1 MRCTISAL
9 ERQISNED
17 SMSKIEKPRFMF
29 VVMVS
34 LLVLCA
40 CDGKEGDKGN
50 ATASANTTTGEGASK
65 APDGEKAKDSF
76 LLEPPAKALPADATP
91 GGHLRVGL
99 SRADMQYSNLIR
111 HPDRVPLING
121 FIQEPLARHHPDDP
135 TRFVKGLADSVE
147 ISDGGRTFTIKLR
160 EGVRWP
166 TPPHPQVEEEKFGFL
181 KEPHEVNVEDIM
193 FTIGLYFGP
202 QQQAGATGFEGMESI
217 KPIDEHTV
225 KITWK
230 FPSHEALVLL
240 MSLRLQPK
248 WLFSRDLGGKVMPDQ
263 MLVPLYDKHWAHA
276 YPIGLGPYKVRT
288 SQAAVGIWLDRN
300 PDYFGPP
307 PLLDS
312 IELRDIDD
320 EQQRIDLITAGDLD
334 LTILPPTQTSKVDG
348 VPRVAHEKLGLFTYY
363 FIGYNNQ
370 RAPYNDARVRRA
382 LSHSVDRERIL
393 KEAFDGAATLVDGPL
408 LPDHP
413 ALAKDGKTIVFDL
426 DRAKALLDEA
436 GIKDSDGDGVRD
448 FEVGEGDKRERRPF
462 TLSLLSYNRT
472 DWSKAIT
479 IWRKDLAKIGV
490 GIEVKESGSPTRS
503 REVFQREFDALVGGW
518 GNGYSNRLHE
528 VWHSSKDDPRELN
541 YVQFRNERADEL
553 LQILQTS
560 HDPVSRA
567 DSFRE
572 FDALVREEQPFTFLF
587 VPHRILAWNQRISNV
602 NIEKFAPQLDPRDW
616 YIAPEDRLPSEKK
629 NGEEAEAPSP

>member
-1 MRCTISAL
+1 MKKR
-9 ERQISNED
+9 
-17 SMSKIEKPRFMF
+17 
-29 VVMVS
+29 
-34 LLVLCA
+34 
-40 CDGKEGDKGN
+40 
-50 ATASANTTTGEGASK
+50 
-65 APDGEKAKDSF
+65 
-76 LLEPPAKALPADATP
+76 LP
-91 GGHLRVGL
+91 
-99 SRADMQYSNLIR
+99 
-111 HPDRVPLING
+111 
-121 FIQEPLARHHPDDP
+121 F
-135 TRFVKGLADSVE
+135 F
-147 ISDGGRTFTIKLR
+147 
-160 EGVRWP
+160 
-166 TPPHPQVEEEKFGFL
+166 
-181 KEPHEVNVEDIM
+181 
-193 FTIGLYFGP
+193 
-202 QQQAGATGFEGMESI
+202 
-217 KPIDEHTV
+217 
-225 KITWK
+225 
-230 FPSHEALVLL
+230 
-240 MSLRLQPK
+240 
-248 WLFSRDLGGKVMPDQ
+248 
-263 MLVPLYDKHWAHA
+263 
-276 YPIGLGPYKVRT
+276 
-288 SQAAVGIWLDRN
+288 
-300 PDYFGPP
+300 
-307 PLLDS
+307 
-312 IELRDIDD
+312 
-320 EQQRIDLITAGDLD
+320 
-334 LTILPPTQTSKVDG
+334 
-348 VPRVAHEKLGLFTYY
+348 
-363 FIGYNNQ
+363 
-370 RAPYNDARVRRA
+370 
-382 LSHSVDRERIL
+382 
-393 KEAFDGAATLVDGPL
+393 
-408 LPDHP
+408 
-413 ALAKDGKTIVFDL
+413 